1 MSENINNVANNNS
14 ADLNNKSSASAP
26 VPQNGS
32 YVPPHNRG
40 ENGDARSNN
49 NNNNYGGSRGGY
61 NNNYGGGSRGG
72 YNNNRFGN
80 NNGGYN
86 NNRSGGYGG
95 YNNNRSGGY
104 GGYNNNRSGGY
115 GGYNNNN
122 NNRYG
127 NNNNNGGYNNDNSNR
142 DGGAQGGKRIVGT
155 FVDGVHHPG
164 AKNERLEETLFGSAD
179 DPKFQSSGINF
190 DNYDDIPVEVSGDDV
205 PEPITAFTAPPLDE
219 LLW

>member
-1 MSENINNVANNNS
+1 MSENINNVTNNNS
-14 ADLNNKSSASAP
+14 ADLNNKSSDSA
-26 VPQNGS
+26 PQNGS

-40 ENGDARSNN
+40 ENGDSRSNN
-49 NNNNYGGSRGGY
+49 YGGSRGGYNNNYGGSRGGY

-104 GGYNNNRSGGY
+104 GGYNNN
-115 GGYNNNN
+115 
-122 NNRYG
+122 NRYG
-127 NNNNNGGYNNDNSNR
+127 NNNNGGYNNDNR
-142 DGGAQGGKRIVGT
+142 DLNNGGAQGGKRIVGT

-164 AKNERLEETLFGSAD
+164 AKNERLEESLFGSPD

-190 DNYDDIPVEVSGDDV
+190 DNYDDIPVEVSGEDV